1 MNHDPQH
8 ILVVEDEEAHSELIR
23 RAFAAHPGRFHLTFA
38 GSLAEASACLADAKP
53 SLIIADLRPPD
64 ELGTRILPKD
74 GETLNLPLLVMT
86 AHGDETAA
94 VEAIKA
100 GALEYLVKS
109 DQVLSEMPR
118 IAERVLREWHSIS
131 ARKMAEQALIGL
143 SRENAVMA
151 EIGRI
156 VNSSLDIDEVY
167 SRIGIEVG
175 KLIHFDRLSI
185 SVVNEENDT
194 VAITFI
200 AGLEIPESP
209 VGRLFPLSE
218 SSSIHVTKTK
228 TTQLI
233 LPRSEH
239 ELAESVPVM
248 LILYRAGLKSF
259 IVVPLISKGRVIAV
273 LRLGSF
279 EVNSYDHDEV
289 RVAE

>member
-1 MNHDPQH
+1 
-8 ILVVEDEEAHSELIR
+8 
-23 RAFAAHPGRFHLTFA
+23 
-38 GSLAEASACLADAKP
+38 
-53 SLIIADLRPPD
+53 
-64 ELGTRILPKD
+64 
-74 GETLNLPLLVMT
+74 
-86 AHGDETAA
+86 
-94 VEAIKA
+94 
-100 GALEYLVKS
+100 
-109 DQVLSEMPR
+109 
-118 IAERVLREWHSIS
+118 
-131 ARKMAEQALIGL
+131 
-143 SRENAVMA
+143 
-151 EIGRI
+151 
-156 VNSSLDIDEVY
+156 LDIDEVY

-194 VAITFI
+194 AAITFI